1 MMRGLLRLTWLE
13 IKIFAREPLG
23 FVGTV
28 LVPVLMFLSLGRSI
42 GPSAAHSPRGMQLL
56 AQELPIFV
64 SVFIAVNAALSLV
77 AVISIYREGG
87 ILKRLRA
94 TPLRPLVILGAHVLV
109 KLLYTGT
116 SLALMVLAGR
126 RFYPVTL
133 EVHFAGFALA
143 VLASTLAILSL
154 GFVIASI
161 VPTARFA
168 QPIGSLI
175 LFPMLGV
182 SGMFVP
188 LTSLPRAWATLGNAL
203 PMAHAVALMR
213 GAWAGASWLQM
224 LPHLGVLALT
234 IAISLALSSRVFRW
248 E

>member
-1 MMRGLLRLTWLE
+1 MRALLRLTWLE

-28 LVPVLMFLSLGRSI
+28 MAPVLMFLVLGRSI
-42 GPSAAHSPRGMQLL
+42 GPSATHSPRGMQLL
-56 AQELPIFV
+56 TQDLPIFV
-64 SVFIAVNAALSLV
+64 SVFISVNAALSLV

-94 TPLRPLVILGAHVLV
+94 TPLRPLVILSAHVLV
-109 KLLYTGT
+109 KLLYTGI
-116 SLALMVLAGR
+116 SLALMVLAGK
-126 RFYPVTL
+126 RFYPVAL

-175 LFPMLGV
+175 LYPMLGLSGLFAPV
-182 SGMFVP
+182 SA
-188 LTSLPRAWATLGNAL
+188 LPGAWATVGRAL
-203 PMAHAVALMR
+203 PLTHAVALMR
-213 GAWAGASWLQM
+213 GAWMGAGWLEM
-224 LPHLGVLALT
+224 LPHVGVLALT
-234 IAISLALSSRVFRW
+234 IALSLAVSSRVFRW

>member
-1 MMRGLLRLTWLE
+1 MRGLLRLTWLE

-23 FVGTV
+23 FLGTV
-28 LVPVLMFLSLGRSI
+28 LAPVIMFLALGRSI
-42 GPSAAHSPRGMQLL
+42 GPAAVHSPRGMQMLT
-56 AQELPIFV
+56 QDLPIFV

-109 KLLYTGT
+109 KLTYTGM

-126 RFYPVTL
+126 RFYPVAL

-154 GFVIASI
+154 GFVIASV

-175 LFPMLGV
+175 LYPMLGV
-182 SGMFVP
+182 SGLFTPVR
-188 LTSLPRAWATLGNAL
+188 SLPGMWATLGNVL
-203 PMAHAVALMR
+203 PLSHAVSLMR
-213 GAWAGASWLQM
+213 GAWAGASSVEM
-224 LPHLGVLALT
+224 LPHVGVLALT
-234 IAISLALSSRVFRW
+234 IAISLALSARVFRW